1 MDGQDCEC
9 PQNVDEYI
17 YIFFNFSFS
26 FLLMSYKSTTHRNV
40 ETKMII

>member
-26 FLLMSYKSTTHRNV
+26 FLMSYKSTTHRNV

>member
-17 YIFFNFSFS
+17 YIFLTLVLVF
-26 FLLMSYKSTTHRNV
+26 FLCHINQQRIGMLKP
-40 ETKMII
+40 K